1 VAGAPQKC
9 HKLVA
14 KGELGTIADMTSLE
28 LRASLS
34 LAFLYALRLL
44 GLFLILPV
52 FAEHAKV
59 MPGGT
64 DAALVGL
71 ALGAYGLTQ
80 GLLQIPFG
88 LASDYFGRKKIIGLG
103 LLIFAAGS
111 LVAAIATTVEGVTI
125 GRALQGA
132 GAVSGAI
139 TALLADATREEQR
152 TKATALIGASIR
164 LTFALSLILSPLLY
178 ASFALAGLFYVTA
191 GLIVVGLIVL
201 WLVVPNVSAPT
212 PKPFTWAVF
221 KATALEPDLL
231 RLNFGNFVL
240 QAVLMSI
247 FVVMPRWLATKA
259 GLTLTAHWQVYL
271 PVVVAS
277 LLLTVPPLMWSE
289 RRHKLKAL
297 FVGSIA
303 FLVLVSLGFALQP
316 SSLTLLAILLLAFF
330 LGFNVLEASLPSLV
344 SRLAPAA
351 NKGLALGIYNTLQ
364 ALGLFT
370 GAALGGWLASHW
382 GDAAVFYAAALALL
396 VWLGFAPSMKRWPTR
411 KEVKV
416 DAAQVATV
424 STPTVASP

>member
-1 VAGAPQKC
+1 
-9 HKLVA
+9 
-14 KGELGTIADMTSLE
+14 MTSLE

-52 FAEHAKV
+52 FAEHAKI

-80 GLLQIPFG
+80 GVLQIPFG
-88 LASDYFGRKKIIGLG
+88 LASDYFGRKKVIALG
-103 LLIFAAGS
+103 LLIFAVGS
-111 LVAAIATTVEGVTI
+111 LVAAVATTVEGVTV

-139 TALLADATREEQR
+139 TAMLADATREEQR
-152 TKATALIGASIR
+152 TKAMALIGASIG

-178 ASFALAGLFYVTA
+178 AAFALVGLFYVTA
-191 GLIVVGLIVL
+191 GLIAVGLLVL
-201 WLVVPNVSAPT
+201 WLVVPNVSS
-212 PKPFTWAVF
+212 PKPKRFTWAVF
-221 KATALEPDLL
+221 KTTALEPDLL

-247 FVVMPRWLATKA
+247 FVVLPRWLTSKG
-259 GLTLTAHWQVYL
+259 GLELTAHWKVYL
-271 PVVVAS
+271 PVVIVS
-277 LLLTVPPLMWSE
+277 LVLIVPPLMWSE
-289 RRHKLKAL
+289 KRNQLKPL

-303 FLVLVSLGFALQP
+303 FLALVSFGFALQP
-316 SSLTLLAILLLAFF
+316 SSLSLLAVLLLAFF

-344 SRLAPAA
+344 SRLAPAT

-370 GAALGGWLASHW
+370 GAALGGWLVSRF
-382 GDAAVFYAAALALL
+382 GDAAVFYAATLGLLA
-396 VWLGFAPSMKRWPTR
+396 WLSFAPSMKRWPGR
-411 KEVKV
+411 KAVVQADSVLDPSSPE
-416 DAAQVATV
+416 
-424 STPTVASP
+424 STKSSASTVASQ

>member
-1 VAGAPQKC
+1 
-9 HKLVA
+9 
-14 KGELGTIADMTSLE
+14 MTTLE

-88 LASDYFGRKKIIGLG
+88 LASDYFGRKKIIALG

-111 LVAAIATTVEGVTI
+111 LVAAVATTVDGVTI

-139 TALLADATREEQR
+139 TALLADSTREEQR
-152 TKATALIGASIR
+152 TKAMALIGASIG
-164 LTFALSLILSPLLY
+164 LTFALSLVLSPLLY

-191 GLIVVGLIVL
+191 GLIAIGLIVL
-201 WLVVPNVSAPT
+201 WLVVPNVTA
-212 PKPFTWAVF
+212 PKPKAFSWSVF
-221 KATALEPDLL
+221 KATALEPDLI

-247 FVVMPRWLATKA
+247 FVVLPRWLTTKA
-259 GLTLTAHWQVYL
+259 GLSLTDHWQIYL
-271 PVVVAS
+271 PVVVVS
-277 LLLTVPPLMWSE
+277 LILTVPPLIWSE
-289 RRHKLKAL
+289 RRHKLKPL
-297 FVGSIA
+297 FVGSIF
-303 FLVLVSLGFALQP
+303 FLILVSIGFALQP
-316 SSLTLLAILLLAFF
+316 SSLSLLALLLLAFF

-382 GDAAVFYAAALALL
+382 GDAAVFYGAALALL
-396 VWLGFAPSMKRWPTR
+396 AWLSFAPSMKRWPTR
-411 KEVKV
+411 KAINVEE
-416 DAAQVATV
+416 TV
-424 STPTVASP
+424 VTETDRSTTSTVAPQ